1 MQILM
6 RDDNETEYIRLH
18 EQIEYDEFANLESS
32 LNKKIHTTFQS
43 FCFDRLA
50 GTTSN
55 G

>member
-1 MQILM
+1 MKRNISGFM
-6 RDDNETEYIRLH
+6 SE
-18 EQIEYDEFANLESS
+18 IEYDEFANLESS

-50 GTTSN
+50 GTTSH